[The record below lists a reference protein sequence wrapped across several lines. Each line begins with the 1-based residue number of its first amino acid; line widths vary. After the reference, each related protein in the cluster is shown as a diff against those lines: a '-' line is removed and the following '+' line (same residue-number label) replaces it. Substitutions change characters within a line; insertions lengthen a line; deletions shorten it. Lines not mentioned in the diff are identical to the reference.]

1 MVRICKISKDK
12 VLQQIHEKE
21 IKGII
26 QSRTDLIDDII
37 LSMNKE
43 GVLECLSDG
52 IPDRRNQQH
61 YRSASYIIDISYCS
75 QDERKNECY

>member
-43 GVLECLSDG
+43 GGTRMFE
-52 IPDRRNQQH
+52 
-61 YRSASYIIDISYCS
+61 
-75 QDERKNECY
+75 